1 MRNERKWKIWQNYNI
16 NTEDYEDW
24 LNEKFPDRDEYE
36 KFNLCEDLNYEYL
49 EDERM
54 NLNIPLNSKVICI
67 ADIGLWNGRRHGYKM
82 MGTNLNSLLQ
92 FMDSCDYAEFFCD
105 NYDVRG
111 RQSHHDGT
119 HFLLYRQLKPT
130 LSEQQLENFLD
141 KLYYGTLKKGDI
153 SRYTLSLRPLVAK
166 VYGW

>member
-1 MRNERKWKIWQNYNI
+1 MRKWTIWQNYDI

-24 LNEKFPDRDEYE
+24 V
-36 KFNLCEDLNYEYL
+36 DLN
-49 EDERM
+49 DERM
-54 NLNIPLNSKVICI
+54 NLNIPLNSKIICI
-67 ADIGLWNGRRHGYKM
+67 ADIGLWDGRRHGYKM

-153 SRYTLSLRPLVAK
+153 SRYTLSLRPFVAR
-166 VYGW
+166 VYGWWFLYVTQKATWQVCIECVL